1 MNDNYRYNELRNL
14 LIKNC
19 NCFYQFVFGLRS
31 FKDIRDISKENSYV
45 VSLTILFNKKQY
57 NDFKLL
63 KKSFINS
70 CSHKIGTNVK
80 NSLFDLLSN
89 LNNEKVII
97 NFEKSNK
104 YNLLKENS
112 KLRKIMNNKVNYLHD
127 VVDANDINIL
137 MRILDNFIC
146 KIDNEITNYKL
157 FNLGHYYKEK

>member
-1 MNDNYRYNELRNL
+1 M
-14 LIKNC
+14 
-19 NCFYQFVFGLRS
+19 
-31 FKDIRDISKENSYV
+31 
-45 VSLTILFNKKQY
+45 
-57 NDFKLL
+57 
-63 KKSFINS
+63 
-70 CSHKIGTNVK
+70 K

-89 LNNEKVII
+89 LNNEKVIV

-127 VVDANDINIL
+127 VIDANDINIL
-137 MRILDNFIC
+137 IRILDNFIC